1 MPARRRCEAGVG
13 GPERALPAE
22 LASFLLRQGLA
33 RDPGEATATPLAGG
47 VSSDIWRVDLPGRSL
62 CVKRALP
69 QLRVAAT
76 WFAPVSRNRLE
87 WEWLQLA
94 ATIAPDAVPQ
104 PIAHDPELGL
114 FAMEFLPPDDHPLW
128 KRQLLDGHVDVAT
141 AARVGEVLALLH
153 NAMAHRPELARRF
166 DSGETFHAI
175 RLEPYL
181 LATGERH
188 PDLAAALQ
196 ALVQRTAA
204 GRITV
209 VHGDVSPKNILVGP
223 HGPVLLDAECAWYG
237 DPAFDLAFCLNH
249 LLLKAVLLPRC
260 ASALLQSFDA
270 LARSYLQAVHFEP
283 AAALE
288 ARTAALLPALAL
300 ARIDGKSPV
309 EYLVDRPDLQAL
321 VRATAKPLIARPL
334 ATVAG
339 VAERWTRAVAPRG
352 AD

>member
-1 MPARRRCEAGVG
+1 VG
-13 GPERALPAE
+13 SHERALPDE
-22 LASFLLRQGLA
+22 LAAFLLRHGLA
-33 RDPGEATATPLAGG
+33 RDPQDAKATPLTGG

-94 ATIAPDAVPQ
+94 TTIAPDAVPQ
-104 PIAHDPELGL
+104 PIAHDAELGL

-128 KRQLLDGHVDVAT
+128 KRQLLDGQVDVAT

-249 LLLKAVLLPRC
+249 LLLKAVLLPGH